1 MSVSIHPT
9 ADVSPK
15 ATVGDGSLIWHQVQ
29 IRENARLGT
38 KCTIGRG
45 VYIDVGVLIGNNVK
59 IQNYSSVFHGVT
71 IEDGVFVGPHVC
83 FTNDMRPRAVNKDGS
98 VKMATDWVLTKTLI
112 KEGAAIGAGSVIRY
126 MLDLDLIETIT
137 RSRPEWSLVFVGPV
151 DESGPSFYRRVE
163 ELTRCANVHFVG
175 QKPAEEIPLYLNA
188 FDVCIL
194 PYVQSELTTYYAVP
208 LKFYECL
215 AAGKPVV
222 WSIGPREFPEH
233 ILINAQNSGD
243 FVAAISRALTF
254 ADPRYVDNRKSMAR
268 QNSWEEILREHI

>member
-98 VKMATDWVLTKTLI
+98 VKMATDWVLTETLV
-112 KEGAAIGAGSVIRY
+112 KEGAAIGAGSVIRCGV
-126 MLDLDLIETIT
+126 TIGEWALTGVGSVVT
-137 RSRPEWSLVFVGPV
+137 RDIPGHGLVYGNPARLHGFVC
-151 DESGPSFYRRVE
+151 
-163 ELTRCANVHFVG
+163 RCADIVLHESETATHIVARCRNCRE
-175 QKPAEEIPLYLNA
+175 KLKIRK
-188 FDVCIL
+188 DVW
-194 PYVQSELTTYYAVP
+194 QQAS
-208 LKFYECL
+208 K
-215 AAGKPVV
+215 
-222 WSIGPREFPEH
+222 
-233 ILINAQNSGD
+233 
-243 FVAAISRALTF
+243 
-254 ADPRYVDNRKSMAR
+254 
-268 QNSWEEILREHI
+268 